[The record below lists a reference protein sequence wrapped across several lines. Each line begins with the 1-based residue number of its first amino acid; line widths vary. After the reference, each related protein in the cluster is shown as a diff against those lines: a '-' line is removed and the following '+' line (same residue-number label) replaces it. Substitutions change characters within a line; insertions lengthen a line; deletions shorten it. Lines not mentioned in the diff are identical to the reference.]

1 MLEIDDP
8 VAYPTPGVGRTVEIC
23 VREVLDKYQLH
34 FVAKMLRQ
42 EAIALMG
49 IKTVL
54 QARPRRCSRPLGGQ
68 GMRLELLEYNLPM
81 PVDQMAEQ
89 LTAHRITEIGNTEKV
104 FSPACIPPH
113 YAWQKPPFSITD
125 RYLLGGGAKTPAPE
139 ATPAERPDLELARTP
154 AIKQL

>member
-8 VAYPTPGVGRTVEIC
+8 VAYPTPGVGRTVGIC
-23 VREVLDKYQLH
+23 VREVPDKYQLH

-54 QARPRRCSRPLGGQ
+54 QARLRQCSRPLGGQ
-68 GMRLELLEYNLPM
+68 GIRLELLEYNLPM
-81 PVDQMAEQ
+81 PVDQMAKQ
-89 LTAHRITEIGNTEKV
+89 LTARRITEINNTKRV

-113 YAWQKPPFSITD
+113 YAWQKPLFSITD
-125 RYLLGGGAKTPAPE
+125 RYLPGGGVKTL
-139 ATPAERPDLELARTP
+139 AEGPDLELARTP